1 MSFLGQRGPGPLCV
15 SGLLATKVRAS
26 GGALVQEWCAPG
38 ACWGCDRPRRR
49 GCMSVERSGG
59 CFRAG
64 ECRLL
69 SANNEIGASSQL
81 RLSCATSAGL
91 RSSDACWKWCGVLG
105 PRRDVERYGYQG
117 FAQRQ
122 VRTSG
127 VGAKWIGTGRMI
139 GGIFELAG
147 EIGAA

>member
-1 MSFLGQRGPGPLCV
+1 MGSSCGSGAGRWCCPGAVIALGVGGACLWSVPGAV
-15 SGLLATKVRAS
+15 SGLGSAGCCQLITK
-26 GGALVQEWCAPG
+26 L
-38 ACWGCDRPRRR
+38 
-49 GCMSVERSGG
+49 
-59 CFRAG
+59 
-64 ECRLL
+64 
-69 SANNEIGASSQL
+69 GASSQL

-127 VGAKWIGTGRMI
+127 VGAKRIGAGRMI
-139 GGIFELAG
+139 GAIFELAG